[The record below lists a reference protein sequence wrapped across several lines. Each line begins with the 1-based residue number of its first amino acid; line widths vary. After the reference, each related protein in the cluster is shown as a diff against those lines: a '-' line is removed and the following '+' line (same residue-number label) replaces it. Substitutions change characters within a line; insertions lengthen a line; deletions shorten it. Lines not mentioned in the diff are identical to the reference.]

1 MVNQSLVSVG
11 STLSGFKQFQ
21 ITATAEAQC
30 PRHSAYIEN
39 TFATGRVSRCPE
51 CDREATAKQ
60 EAEENEARKAADQ
73 ERKERFAA
81 ELMGNSGLTPR
92 FATKTIKGYVVES
105 QAQADIVER
114 IKVFGGEFA
123 QGHSG
128 RNLALIG
135 NTGTGKSHLAAALV
149 GYVIRKLNRPAR
161 FMSVSALSR
170 MILESKDFKKAK
182 YTESQVIEAMAS
194 LELLVIDEF
203 GVQSGS
209 DAESRALFDVFNTR
223 YEHMK
228 PTIFISNLQLDGFAA
243 AVGGRIMSR
252 LREDGGEILSFN
264 WEDCRK

>member
-1 MVNQSLVSVG
+1 MVNQTLVSVG

-30 PRHSAYIEN
+30 PRHGTYIEN
-39 TFATGRVSRCPE
+39 TFGNRRVSRCPE
-51 CDREATAKQ
+51 CDREAVAKQ
-60 EAEENEARKAADQ
+60 EAEESEARKAADQ

-161 FMSVSALSR
+161 FTSVSALNR
-170 MILESKDFKKAK
+170 MVRESKSFSSSH
-182 YTESQVIEAMAS
+182 TESQIIDALAS
-194 LELLVIDEF
+194 VELLVVDEI
-203 GVQSGS
+203 GVQSGT

-243 AVGGRIMSR
+243 AVGGRVMSR

-264 WEDCRK
+264 WEDGRK

>member
-1 MVNQSLVSVG
+1 MVTQTMHSTG
-11 STLSGFKQFQ
+11 SILSGLKSFQ
-21 ITATAEAQC
+21 IVATADAVC
-30 PRHSAYIEN
+30 PRHGDYVQN
-39 TFATGRVSRCPE
+39 TYGNGRVSKCPE
-51 CDREATAKQ
+51 CDREAVAKQ
-60 EAEENEARKAADQ
+60 EAEENAARANADQ
-73 ERKERFAA
+73 ERKEQFIA
-81 ELMGNSGLTPR
+81 ELMGNSGLPPR
-92 FATKTIKGYVVES
+92 LAVKTIKGYVVET
-105 QAQADIVER
+105 QAQAEIVDR

-161 FMSVSALSR
+161 FTSVSALNR
-170 MILESKDFKKAK
+170 MVRESKSFNSSH
-182 YTESQVIEAMAS
+182 TESQIIDALAS
-194 LELLVIDEF
+194 VELLVIDEI
-203 GVQSGS
+203 GVQSGT

-243 AVGGRIMSR
+243 AVGGRVMSR

-264 WEDCRK
+264 WEDGRK

>member
-170 MILESKDFKKAK
+170 MILESKDF
-182 YTESQVIEAMAS
+182 
-194 LELLVIDEF
+194 
-203 GVQSGS
+203 
-209 DAESRALFDVFNTR
+209 
-223 YEHMK
+223 
-228 PTIFISNLQLDGFAA
+228 
-243 AVGGRIMSR
+243 
-252 LREDGGEILSFN
+252 
-264 WEDCRK
+264 

>member
-1 MVNQSLVSVG
+1 MSEQLQLLLAHHLKSLKLPTFSREYDKVAQQCAAEGMDYPRYLLRLAELELIERERRMVERR
-11 STLSGFKQFQ
+11 
-21 ITATAEAQC
+21 I
-30 PRHSAYIEN
+30 
-39 TFATGRVSRCPE
+39 
-51 CDREATAKQ
+51 REAKFPAVKSLDSFDFRALPSINKPLVN
-60 EAEENEARKAADQ
+60 ELARCEYILRRENIIA
-73 ERKERFAA
+73 
-81 ELMGNSGLTPR
+81 LGNS
-92 FATKTIKGYVVES
+92 
-105 QAQADIVER
+105 
-114 IKVFGGEFA
+114 
-123 QGHSG
+123 
-128 RNLALIG
+128 
-135 NTGTGKSHLAAALV
+135 GTGKSHLAAALV

-194 LELLVIDEF
+194 LELLVIDEI